1 VVSLNWGGWSEVGMA
16 AQTPAPA
23 ALAALREAGEPLAHP
38 MLTTRGDGECSGV
51 LSPQT
56 HWVLDEHRVGGVP
69 VVPGTA
75 HLEAARAAV
84 TALLPSPGDGH
95 VLELRDVTF
104 LRPVRVDG
112 PPIRY
117 SVTVAADGE
126 FTIHDGGAGAAV
138 TGSAR
143 WIPAN
148 PAAFDAAVADRCT
161 TLEEVAHSHSG
172 LVQFGPRWAALAE
185 HRSGSGEE
193 LALLR
198 APEAARDDVRR
209 WTLHPAL
216 LDVATAYGRRRGEGS
231 YLPLGY
237 GRVVVHAPLPAEF
250 RSHLRH
256 RDDGSGSEVLAA
268 DLTLADLDGRVLV
281 EIEDFVLRRV
291 DPATVTAPAAPL
303 APAKPAA
310 DAISPA
316 EGADAFRRALAS
328 GETQL
333 VIHPRTVEE
342 LLERRV
348 TLPGSAP
355 RAELPS
361 EPMSDLETTIAAV
374 WRHVLGVEVIDVDD
388 DFFALGGNS
397 LVAVQLIAQTRTAT
411 GVRVPMRSL
420 FDAPT
425 VAGQAA
431 VAAKLLA
438 AGSVLQAAAPTVSTT
453 IPRLPR

>member
-1 VVSLNWGGWSEVGMA
+1 LL
-16 AQTPAPA
+16 P
-23 ALAALREAGEPLAHP
+23 PLA
-38 MLTTRGDGECSGV
+38 
-51 LSPQT
+51 
-56 HWVLDEHRVGGVP
+56 
-69 VVPGTA
+69 
-75 HLEAARAAV
+75 
-84 TALLPSPGDGH
+84 DGH

-112 PPIRY
+112 ASIRY
-117 SVTVAADGE
+117 SVRVDADGE
-126 FTIHDGGAGAAV
+126 FSVHDGGPGAAV

-143 WIPAN
+143 WVPAVA
-148 PAAFDAAVADRCT
+148 AAFDAGAADRCPT
-161 TLEEVAHSHSG
+161 EEAVAHSHSG
-172 LVQFGPRWAALAE
+172 VVEFGPRWAALAE
-185 HRSGSGEE
+185 HRVGSNEE

-198 APEAARDDVRR
+198 APESALADLRR

-216 LDVATAYGRRRGEGS
+216 LDVATAYGRHRGQGS

-237 GRVVVHAPLPAEF
+237 GRVVAYAPLPAEF

-256 RDDGSGSEVLAA
+256 RVDGSGGEVIAA

-291 DPATVTAPAAPL
+291 DPAALTTPPAGTNTGTGTATNATVAAPATP
-303 APAKPAA
+303 KN
-310 DAISPA
+310 DGAISPA
-316 EGADAFRRALAS
+316 EGADAFRRALAA
-328 GETQL
+328 GATQL
-333 VIHPRTVEE
+333 VIHPRTVED
-342 LLERRV
+342 LLEHQIV
-348 TLPGSAP
+348 VADEETPATAAVDASGS
-355 RAELPS
+355 
-361 EPMSDLETTIAAV
+361 MTDLEAAIAAV

-431 VAAKLLA
+431 VAAKLR
-438 AGSVLQAAAPTVSTT
+438 SAAAEAPTATATATGQTAEPVSKTT
-453 IPRLPR
+453 IPRLAR